1 MKKNKLNK
9 FYIIFI
15 LFFLMLLIIIPT
27 FYIKADINNNYNIK
41 TKKIYTVFDIVK
53 LKNEENLYQITIQSQ
68 NKVVYNENLKVII
81 RIDKNVDINRF
92 NNKNKWRRK

>member
-1 MKKNKLNK
+1 
-9 FYIIFI
+9 
-15 LFFLMLLIIIPT
+15 MLLIIIPT
-27 FYIKADINNNYNIK
+27 FYIKADINNNYKIK
-41 TKKIYTVFDIVK
+41 TKKIYTAFDIVK

>member
-1 MKKNKLNK
+1 
-9 FYIIFI
+9 
-15 LFFLMLLIIIPT
+15 MLLIIIPT